1 MVLEAD
7 GDGLNKFINDLLI
20 SNCEVP
26 FKELASKAEEK
37 GYRAGD
43 ILNVAES
50 SSNCQIDWLAGVIR
64 CTEKDEPLFG
74 WDDPDG
80 DYYEDD
86 ENEGELAGAL

>member
-26 FKELASKAEEK
+26 FKEVASKAEEK
-37 GYRAGD
+37 GYRTGD
-43 ILNVAES
+43 IFNAAES

-64 CTEKDEPLFG
+64 CTEKELPLFG
-74 WDDPDG
+74 WDDPDE
-80 DYYEDD
+80 DYDDD
-86 ENEGELAGAL
+86 ENEGELAGAV